1 MMAPVLATE
10 AREASG
16 WRIRREGKKDMS
28 EFVTTQI
35 VAAHALVAK
44 LRERAEEGQGMV
56 EYALILAFISILV
69 IVALKFLQPAISNT
83 LNNVTNSL

>member
-1 MMAPVLATE
+1 M
-10 AREASG
+10 R
-16 WRIRREGKKDMS
+16 

-35 VAAHALVAK
+35 VAAQVLVAT

-56 EYALILAFISILV
+56 EYALLLAFISILT
-69 IVALKFLQPAISNT
+69 IVALKYLQHNISKT